1 MTSSQYFPKAE
12 RNSLNMS
19 KKEIKER
26 MKNIEDQFFDIDHE
40 NKKALFRLE
49 FDKVSDIL
57 NKNVLTKTPLFD
69 AEFLRWIKGSF
80 DAVPKKYKIDIDIRF
95 NDMEGYKEEE
105 LQNIF
110 LNNCLLEANI
120 ARRSLISK
128 NKIALGLLISGVVFT
143 IGMILLEVLWKGDD
157 PIKIVTATIIE
168 IAAWVTIWE
177 ALDVFL
183 IENREKRRL
192 KRNITKRFEEIRFR
206 KIEK

>member
-1 MTSSQYFPKAE
+1 MDE
-12 RNSLNMS
+12 
-19 KKEIKER
+19 KKLKDQIK
-26 MKNIEDQFFDIDHE
+26 NVEDQFFDIDHQ

-57 NKNVLTKTPLFD
+57 NHNVITKKPLLD
-69 AEFLRWIKGSF
+69 TEFLQWVRECF
-80 DAVPKKYKIDIDIRF
+80 DSVPKKYKIDIDIRF

-110 LNNCLLEANI
+110 LNNCLLEASK
-120 ARRSLISK
+120 AKRSTMSK
-128 NKIALGLLISGVVFT
+128 NLVAMGLFATGIIVT
-143 IGMILLEVLWKGDD
+143 IGMIMIEIFWQSDD
-157 PIKIVTATIIE
+157 PIKVVIGTVVE
-168 IAAWVTIWE
+168 VAAWVTIWE

-192 KRNITKRFEEIRFR
+192 RRNFTKRFDEIRFR